1 MKFEHYKRL
10 VAMMF
15 EPDGAGGAKQR
26 YTELDVRQMSPLVL
40 AYVGDAYFHLF
51 VRTRL
56 LSYEQSKVQA
66 LHAFS
71 AQIVSAVWQHRA
83 YLGIEPMLTEEERAI
98 YRRGRNAKSHAPRSA
113 SVAEYHS
120 STGFESLL
128 GSLYLANRDERLY
141 EIAEA
146 AGMGVATLYRHFS
159 TKAAIAVAAA
169 QMMWERLMSS
179 YDELVA
185 TDAYQRLDGGS
196 RLEVLLAT
204 YKERVLYLPGF
215 PAFVD
220 ELDRLILAGALEGDV
235 VREYAYVLSCGY
247 SHFQQAY
254 ELGRADGSIAREVDF
269 ALFYRSLAHAL
280 MSVGSKLSRGE
291 VISSDRFANGTKELE
306 YIIDMAV
313 SYLSQGT
320 T

>member
-1 MKFEHYKRL
+1 MASGKK
-10 VAMMF
+10 
-15 EPDGAGGAKQR
+15 PDGVRAAVPAVSMAASAIDAQAVQCAS
-26 YTELDVRQMSPLVL
+26 ELFLERGI
-40 AYVGDAYFHLF
+40 A
-51 VRTRL
+51 
-56 LSYEQSKVQA
+56 
-66 LHAFS
+66 
-71 AQIVSAVWQHRA
+71 AVK
-83 YLGIEPMLTEEERAI
+83 MT
-98 YRRGRNAKSHAPRSA
+98 
-113 SVAEYHS
+113 
-120 STGFESLL
+120 
-128 GSLYLANRDERLY
+128 

-291 VISSDRFANGTKELE
+291 VLPTDDFSSAHAELDC
-306 YIIDMAV
+306 IIDMAIR
-313 SYLSQGT
+313 SLRIKG
-320 T
+320 